1 MEFSS
6 IDHLDVYV
14 YREKKYKNGNTKMKW
29 CLLSKELDND
39 LRPGEVGRVKGSEKN
54 KIKKLEN
61 GKYQFIRFDEIQTHI
76 VDFKCNYNIDIIK
89 YEINNKLDYNLKY
102 ADDRVKLVKTL
113 LEDNDW
119 IYDLISTHKIIRK
132 EQKKKKDF
140 LAEDQALDR
149 AIDYISDYINHVKFK
164 NEKDEQIY
172 NELRKEQALKEKKDK
187 RKKTSN
193 DFEELN
199 RVINTIQSYHHKSTK
214 KKLED
219 RGDTE
224 VVGNLEE
231 RETQGDFIYQE
242 EISQRVKSS
251 KFTYHME
258 EIPHSYWDKMFYG
271 RENRIPFYDDLY
283 IKKSEPHN
291 SFRPKVLETIKKD
304 VDRLYNYLGLDIK
317 DTNER
322 REFTDKLK
330 KEIGERDYR
339 ILRRTYTD
347 LKGDYELSKK
357 LLVNEVNLNTSKHST
372 VYSIDSDTWYEN
384 ENGEIIELSRNM
396 VSMGNKNTYV
406 GLILNYKDLKDK
418 YRDKQNSDWW
428 ALIKDFEKLIEQ
440 TKFTEEEKFVLDV
453 IFDGYSQKQLRDLY
467 KSFNLNS
474 LSKNKISRLIN
485 EQIPS
490 KLLDTYLSKIDDW
503 LYTEKIQ
510 GKYKKCSKCEEIKLI
525 SNERYFGKDARNK
538 DGFKSIC
545 KKCDNYTKKRE

>member
-1 MEFSS
+1 FTGVQSRKFSTQRIITQS
-6 IDHLDVYV
+6 L
-14 YREKKYKNGNTKMKW
+14 KKGCWQVATILTAKSYIFYLPNT
-29 CLLSKELDND
+29 
-39 LRPGEVGRVKGSEKN
+39 
-54 KIKKLEN
+54 
-61 GKYQFIRFDEIQTHI
+61 
-76 VDFKCNYNIDIIK
+76 
-89 YEINNKLDYNLKY
+89 NLKY
-102 ADDRVKLVKTL
+102 ADDRVKLVKAL

-172 NELRKEQALKEKKDK
+172 NELRKEQTLKEKKDK

-214 KKLED
+214 KKLEN

-224 VVGNLEE
+224 TVGNLEE
-231 RETQGDFIYQE
+231 RETHGDFIYQE

-258 EIPHSYWDKMFYG
+258 EIPQSYWDKMFSNH
-271 RENRIPFYDDLY
+271 ENSIPFYDTLH
-283 IKKSEPHN
+283 IKKSESHN
-291 SFRPKVLETIKKD
+291 SFRPKVLEGIKKD
-304 VDRLYNYLGLDIK
+304 VDRLYSYLGLDIK
-317 DTNER
+317 DMNER
-322 REFTDKLK
+322 RKFTDKLK
-330 KEIGERDYR
+330 QEIGERDYR

-384 ENGEIIELSRNM
+384 EAGEIIELSRNM
-396 VSMGNKNTYV
+396 VSMGDKNTYI

-418 YRDKQNSDWW
+418 YKDKQNSDWW
-428 ALIKDFEKLIEQ
+428 ALIKDFEDLIKK
-440 TKFTEEEKFVLDV
+440 TDFTEEERFVLGV
-453 IFDGYSQKQLRDLY
+453 IFDGYSQKDLE
-467 KSFNLNS
+467 KKFKDLNI
-474 LSKNKISRLIN
+474 KGFTQYKISRLIN
-485 EQIPS
+485 DQIPN
-490 KLLDTYLSKIDDW
+490 KMLQRYLFKIDDW
-503 LYTEKIQ
+503 LYTEKIKGQ
-510 GKYKKCSKCEEIKLI
+510 YKKCSKCSEVKLI
-525 SNERYFGKDARNK
+525 SNDRYFNK
-538 DGFKSIC
+538 DKNRKDGHDMYCKEC
-545 KKCDNYTKKRE
+545 KKV